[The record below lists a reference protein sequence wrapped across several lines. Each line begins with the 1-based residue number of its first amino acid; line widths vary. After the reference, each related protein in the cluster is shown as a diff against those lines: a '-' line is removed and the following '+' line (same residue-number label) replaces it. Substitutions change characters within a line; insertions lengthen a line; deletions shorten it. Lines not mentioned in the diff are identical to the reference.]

1 LPIGFVIQNDTIDLS
16 TLTAGFWPYTR
27 KIPETDMTM
36 NLRFRPIPVTRDK
49 VSAVIIASETIVN
62 QQIKERGANTQLLVD
77 HEGKQAFKNIVNHFG
92 IAVRFVLSE
101 SLYSH
106 LESQDMFGSLRFMK
120 LTKYVSRLML

>member
-1 LPIGFVIQNDTIDLS
+1 
-16 TLTAGFWPYTR
+16 
-27 KIPETDMTM
+27 M
-36 NLRFRPIPVTRDK
+36 NLRFRHIPVTRDK
-49 VSAVIIASETIVN
+49 VSAVITASETIVN

-106 LESQDMFGSLRFMK
+106 LESQDMSWDSSLHETHEIC
-120 LTKYVSRLML
+120 LTTHAVAA